1 LKIYNS
7 LDEFQPID
15 NVVVTIGTFDG
26 VHLGHLK
33 LIKRVLELAKE
44 INGKSMILTFFPHP
58 RMILYPEEHGIE
70 LLNTVDEKISL
81 LADTG
86 IDHLIIHPFDQSF
99 SELSSEEFI
108 NDVISNKLKTKKLI
122 IGYDHRFG
130 KNREGTFED
139 LLKLAPELGFE
150 VEKIEEEDVNDI
162 AVSSTLI
169 RKALKSGDIDTAIS
183 YLGRPYTITGMVV
196 HGDKIGRTIGF
207 PTANLLVEEDYKLI
221 PADGVYVVEALVGN
235 ETLTGMLSIGKRPT
249 VLKNGGLRIEVFLL
263 DFDKDIYGSN
273 VTLKILK
280 WIRGDKKFASM
291 EELTKQIQEDLVY
304 TLKYRKSLF

>member
-304 TLKYRKSLF
+304 TLKYRKS

>member
-221 PADGVYVVEALVGN
+221 PADGVYIVEALVGN

-304 TLKYRKSLF
+304 TLKYRKS

>member
-1 LKIYNS
+1 MKIYNS

-33 LIKRVLELAKE
+33 LINRVLEMARE
-44 INGKSMILTFFPHP
+44 INGETVILTFFPHP
-58 RMILYPEEHGIE
+58 RMILYPQEHGIE

-81 LADTG
+81 LAETG

-99 SELSSEEFI
+99 SELTSEEFI
-108 NDVISNKLKTKKLI
+108 KEVISRKLKTKKLI

-162 AVSSTLI
+162 AISSTLI

-183 YLGRPYTITGMVV
+183 YLGRPYTIKGTVV

-221 PADGVYVVEALVGN
+221 PAEGVYVVEALVEN

-249 VLKNGGLRIEVFLL
+249 VLKNGGLRVEVFLL
-263 DFDKDIYGSN
+263 NFDREIYGSRI
-273 VTLKILK
+273 TLKLLK

-304 TLKYRKSLF
+304 TLKYIQL

>member
-1 LKIYNS
+1 MKIYNS

-304 TLKYRKSLF
+304 TLKYRKS